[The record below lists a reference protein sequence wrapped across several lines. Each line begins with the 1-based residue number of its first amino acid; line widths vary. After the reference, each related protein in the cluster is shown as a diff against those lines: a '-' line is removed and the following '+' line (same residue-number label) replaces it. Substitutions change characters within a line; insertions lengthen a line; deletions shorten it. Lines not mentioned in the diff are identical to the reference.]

1 MWYTFIIIN
10 FFVGFISDIVLNILS
25 RIKYSPPSI
34 RSLYTYFE
42 HYDSAILPAI
52 YAGLTVISVLIPVMI
67 VSYIIFGFSTPVNTT
82 HLLLL
87 ILLSIPFG
95 YFADVIIYKYHIFGN
110 KLDPFYEIAG
120 AGFWGAMALIFSM
133 FVSWYFMVELS
144 AKVK

>member
-1 MWYTFIIIN
+1 MCYSFILIN
-10 FFVGFISDIVLNILS
+10 FFVGFISDLVLNLLS

-34 RSLYTYFE
+34 RSLYTYFN

-67 VSYIIFGFSTPVNTT
+67 VSYIIFGFATPVDKTQ
-82 HLLLL
+82 LLLL

-95 YFADVIIYKYHIFGN
+95 YVADVIIYKYHIFGN

-120 AGFWGAMALIFSM
+120 AGFWGAVSLIFSI
-133 FVSWYFMVELS
+133 FVSWQLLI
-144 AKVK
+144 KIT